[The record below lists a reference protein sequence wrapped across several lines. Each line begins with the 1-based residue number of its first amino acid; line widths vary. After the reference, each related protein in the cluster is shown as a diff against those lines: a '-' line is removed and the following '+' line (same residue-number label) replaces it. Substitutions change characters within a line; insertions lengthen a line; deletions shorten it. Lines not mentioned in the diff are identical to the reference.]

1 MTFIEI
7 SFVAIKL
14 YQICGLLANNQRD
27 RSRNLFYFFSK
38 KPFEFTLGEGQVIT
52 GWDLGLL
59 DMCVG
64 EVRQLVVPSH
74 VGYGEWAP
82 GDKVPPKST
91 IEFFVE
97 LLQIKNTFSDK
108 EMVSDTFSQ
117 IDTNGD
123 SMLSNDEVDSHI
135 FFEFE
140 NGNCTSLHRI
150 RQFCFLKTF

>member
-1 MTFIEI
+1 M
-7 SFVAIKL
+7 
-14 YQICGLLANNQRD
+14 
-27 RSRNLFYFFSK
+27 
-38 KPFEFTLGEGQVIT
+38 GEGQVIK

-64 EVRQLVVPSH
+64 EIRQLVVPST

-108 EMVSDTFSQ
+108 EMISDTFSQ

-123 SMLSNDEVDSHI
+123 SMLSNEEV
-135 FFEFE
+135 
-140 NGNCTSLHRI
+140 GSLTDVMLNLRMATLLDQKKKAIRLWLRI
-150 RQFCFLKTF
+150 CHFWMAKSLNWAIVFYKNKFPKFNLYF